1 MKNFTKSILLALC
14 LPAMLV
20 SCGNGGNAP
29 KNPGEKADTLRLMTY
44 NVGVFGKYVEDSAP
58 MIASMIKEMGAN
70 TCALNE
76 LDSCNTRHNVYQAK
90 YLAECLGEGWDYAF
104 GKAISYRGGSYG
116 EGLVTRDTV
125 INRYNITLPQGEGAE
140 QRVCAVI
147 ETPKYVYAS
156 VHLDHVSSV
165 AALEQ
170 ARIVTTTLQ
179 KAYYKSHKHVF
190 LCGDMNVTP
199 ESEVM
204 KYYFKH
210 WTNLSGTGVSFPSRD
225 SKICIDYILLMKNK
239 AKVNVLD
246 AKVCRKFE
254 TGDPQMASDHL
265 PVYVEL
271 ELL

>member
-140 QRVCAVI
+140 QRVCG
-147 ETPKYVYAS
+147 
-156 VHLDHVSSV
+156 H
-165 AALEQ
+165 
-170 ARIVTTTLQ
+170 
-179 KAYYKSHKHVF
+179 
-190 LCGDMNVTP
+190 
-199 ESEVM
+199 
-204 KYYFKH
+204 
-210 WTNLSGTGVSFPSRD
+210 
-225 SKICIDYILLMKNK
+225 
-239 AKVNVLD
+239 
-246 AKVCRKFE
+246 
-254 TGDPQMASDHL
+254 
-265 PVYVEL
+265 
-271 ELL
+271 